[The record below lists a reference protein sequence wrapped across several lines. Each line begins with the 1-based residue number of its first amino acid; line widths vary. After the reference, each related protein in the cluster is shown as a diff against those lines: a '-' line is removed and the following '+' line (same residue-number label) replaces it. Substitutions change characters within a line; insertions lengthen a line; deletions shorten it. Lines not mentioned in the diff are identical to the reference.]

1 MFVVK
6 IVIDLMQVI
15 DDCGKTS
22 MTCSKSLTIFTTN
35 INDLLQVTDDIY
47 HKHQ

>member
-6 IVIDLMQVI
+6 IVSDLQQVI
-15 DDCGKTS
+15 DVCGKSTTS
-22 MTCSKSLTIFTTN
+22 CKSLTIFTIN
-35 INDLLQVTDDIY
+35 INDLLQVTDNLY

>member
-6 IVIDLMQVI
+6 IVSDLLQVI
-15 DDCGKTS
+15 DVC
-22 MTCSKSLTIFTTN
+22 LTIFSAN
-35 INDLLQVTDDIY
+35 INDLLQVTDNLY

>member
-6 IVIDLMQVI
+6 IVSDLQQFV
-15 DDCGKTS
+15 DVCGE
-22 MTCSKSLTIFTTN
+22 
-35 INDLLQVTDDIY
+35 DYLQVPDNLY

>member
-6 IVIDLMQVI
+6 IVIDLMLVI
-15 DDCGKTS
+15 DGCGRDCQ
-22 MTCSKSLTIFTTN
+22 FTTN

>member
-6 IVIDLMQVI
+6 IVSDLQQVI
-15 DDCGKTS
+15 DVCGKDS
-22 MTCSKSLTIFTTN
+22 CCKSLTISTTN
-35 INDLLQVTDDIY
+35 INDLLQVTDNLY